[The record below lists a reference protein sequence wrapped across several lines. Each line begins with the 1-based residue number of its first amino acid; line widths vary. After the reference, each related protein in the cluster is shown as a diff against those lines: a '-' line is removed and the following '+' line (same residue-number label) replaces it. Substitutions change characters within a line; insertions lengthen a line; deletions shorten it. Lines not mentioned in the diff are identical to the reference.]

1 MIEPRGIQRYVQGF
15 IQGVHEQNRIH
26 EVEQALKD
34 LDKLLREN
42 RQIKA
47 VLHHPTI
54 SRDRKKKL
62 LRELLGEGVPDILFA
77 FIDYV
82 IEKKRERILEFLYL
96 EYKRAADRLQGIVR
110 ARVRSAVEL
119 TEEQAKK
126 LKATL
131 EKSLGKSVELECEVD
146 KTLIGGLQVMIDSEI
161 IDGSVT
167 GRLNRLHR
175 HLLAQKR

>member
-15 IQGVHEQNRIH
+15 IQRVHEQNRIH
-26 EVEQALKD
+26 EVERALKSLDD
-34 LDKLLREN
+34 LIREN
-42 RQIKA
+42 REIKA
-47 VLHHPTI
+47 VLHHPTL

-62 LRELLGEGVPDILFA
+62 LRELLGDGSPGILFA

-82 IEKKRERILEFLYL
+82 IEKKRERILEFLYH
-96 EYKRAADRLQGIVR
+96 EYKKAADRLQGIVR

-131 EKSLGKSVELECEVD
+131 EKSLGKSIELECEVD
-146 KTLIGGLQVMIDSEI
+146 PGLLGGLQVLIGSNI

-175 HLLAQKR
+175 HLLAQKH